1 MWIPAVLVQNM
12 DGLWAMQAVGT
23 AESAVAN
30 FFRVPFESSAW
41 GWLGGFV
48 SHICKVTRN
57 PRRQTAKIR
66 TGASLA
72 GRQEESSISV
82 KQTNKHLTIETTWNN
97 ALILIQKC
105 FCSTFLDLFP
115 PMLAC
120 RMLIYPLDSLDGRSS
135 PSQCGWAPHETACHT
150 NTSPWYGQFQ
160 KASQCWVTTCGLLKY
175 CLTASCTVLRLLKPH
190 AKNLGH
196 KFYLSILWLDVKNM
210 SETHWEAMQV
220 FSCWNLTFHIPHIP
234 RRTKTG
240 GLTISEGIFIM
251 HWIRLNI
258 LFCFWKWWRGNA
270 VPSDKK
276 SLLGQQNSSI
286 FDQLQFTCDSNLFI
300 YESQKWM
307 QHSSMKQFTY
317 VLHASHK
324 SPALNKA
331 MRMVGIITK
340 PNYYFCITQVDQSHP
355 REQTNKQRLL
365 DSHVVLC

>member
-1 MWIPAVLVQNM
+1 MIWAIPESFTVLSYNVWPPQVLL
-12 DGLWAMQAVGT
+12 DSKLH
-23 AESAVAN
+23 SAPSPETTCKEPWSQVL
-30 FFRVPFESSAW
+30 SQHSLAW
-41 GWLGGFV
+41 
-48 SHICKVTRN
+48 CKKHVRN
-57 PRRQTAKIR
+57 TLRSN
-66 TGASLA
+66 ASL
-72 GRQEESSISV
+72 
-82 KQTNKHLTIETTWNN
+82 
-97 ALILIQKC
+97 
-105 FCSTFLDLFP
+105 
-115 PMLAC
+115 
-120 RMLIYPLDSLDGRSS
+120 
-135 PSQCGWAPHETACHT
+135 
-150 NTSPWYGQFQ
+150 
-160 KASQCWVTTCGLLKY
+160 
-175 CLTASCTVLRLLKPH
+175 
-190 AKNLGH
+190 
-196 KFYLSILWLDVKNM
+196 
-210 SETHWEAMQV
+210 
-220 FSCWNLTFHIPHIP
+220 SCWNLTFHIPHIP

-355 REQTNKQRLL
+355 REQTNKQTKT
-365 DSHVVLC
+365 SWFSCCTVLVPVWLHHLRPTV

>member
-1 MWIPAVLVQNM
+1 M
-12 DGLWAMQAVGT
+12 LW
-23 AESAVAN
+23 
-30 FFRVPFESSAW
+30 
-41 GWLGGFV
+41 
-48 SHICKVTRN
+48 N
-57 PRRQTAKIR
+57 PRFSICFLPCLFAECWKI
-66 TGASLA
+66 
-72 GRQEESSISV
+72 
-82 KQTNKHLTIETTWNN
+82 
-97 ALILIQKC
+97 
-105 FCSTFLDLFP
+105 
-115 PMLAC
+115 
-120 RMLIYPLDSLDGRSS
+120 IYTLDSFDGRSS

-258 LFCFWKWWRGNA
+258 LFCFWKWWRANA

-276 SLLGQQNSSI
+276 SLLGQQNSNI